1 VLGSASSGTGTEG
14 LLTFLVGVGVS
25 SNSRSLAC
33 SVSSGCS
40 ISFLWLIQDAG
51 FFMLKTFTARAKLAN
66 KHADN
71 CKKVWCADAG
81 MSQQNSSS
89 PAYSEE
95 RSRERLQMIDT
106 LKAPIIQM
114 GRDLSYEVIENYDLG
129 AGPVHITWVFKPGSE
144 SLPDMRLGFICLTEF
159 SNSSINE
166 GIARAMLNL
175 VDKLVFVVPTET
187 MTKEV
192 KDAIESMPDTSILQL
207 RKYITVLTPSTLVSK
222 QGIKGARERNSA
234 QTGGEVV

>member
-1 VLGSASSGTGTEG
+1 
-14 LLTFLVGVGVS
+14 
-25 SNSRSLAC
+25 
-33 SVSSGCS
+33 
-40 ISFLWLIQDAG
+40 
-51 FFMLKTFTARAKLAN
+51 MPY
-66 KHADN
+66 N
-71 CKKVWCADAG
+71 CKKVWCADGG

-89 PAYSEE
+89 AYSEE
-95 RSRERLQMIDT
+95 HSRERLQLIDT

-114 GRDLSYEVIENYDLG
+114 GRDLGCEVIENHDLG

>member
-1 VLGSASSGTGTEG
+1 
-14 LLTFLVGVGVS
+14 
-25 SNSRSLAC
+25 
-33 SVSSGCS
+33 
-40 ISFLWLIQDAG
+40 
-51 FFMLKTFTARAKLAN
+51 
-66 KHADN
+66 
-71 CKKVWCADAG
+71 
-81 MSQQNSSS
+81 MSQQNSTS
-89 PAYSEE
+89 AYSEE

-114 GRDLSYEVIENYDLG
+114 GRDLGYEVIENHDLG

-187 MTKEV
+187 MTKDV
-192 KDAIESMPDTSILQL
+192 KDPIGRSFERHKIAFTENSNRAED
-207 RKYITVLTPSTLVSK
+207 YST
-222 QGIKGARERNSA
+222 GFIIDYAHA
-234 QTGGEVV
+234 QTNEQSF